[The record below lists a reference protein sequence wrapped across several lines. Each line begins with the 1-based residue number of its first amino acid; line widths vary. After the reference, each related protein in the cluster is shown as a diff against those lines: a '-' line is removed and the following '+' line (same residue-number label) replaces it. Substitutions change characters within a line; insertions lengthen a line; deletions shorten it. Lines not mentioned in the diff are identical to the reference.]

1 MEQALYGP
9 AGFFTRDGARGPV
22 GHFRTSSTASP
33 LFAQA
38 LADLLVRVD
47 TELDHPKSLDLV
59 EIGAGRGELLT
70 GVLAS
75 VPAELAG
82 RLNPIAVELAPRPA
96 DLSDRIGWSN
106 RPPET
111 ITGLLLAIEWLDNVP
126 VDIASLDD
134 PLDAD
139 PLDDTSRDEDARDGV
154 AGLGGVAAVEPR
166 YVMVDSTGAERSG
179 RVVEPA
185 DAAWLA
191 RWWPLPEAGFRAEIG
206 APRDVAWATAVS
218 RVTRGLALAVDYG
231 HLRAERP
238 PFGSLTGFRDGR
250 QVEPVPDGTCD
261 LTTHVA
267 MDAVAAAGGAAAGVP
282 PMLLSQRA
290 ALHAL
295 GVSGG
300 RPPRSLATTDPT
312 AYQRQLASASAAA
325 ELTDTAGLGGHTWL
339 AQPVGI
345 SQPFA

>member
-9 AGFFTRDGARGPV
+9 AGFFTRDGARGPA

-33 LFAQA
+33 LFAHA
-38 LADLLVRVD
+38 LANLLVRVD
-47 TELDHPKSLDLV
+47 AELDHPKSLDLV

-70 GVLAS
+70 GLLAS

-96 DLSDRIGWSN
+96 GLSDRIGWSS
-106 RPPET
+106 RLPET

-126 VDIASLDD
+126 VEIASLDE
-134 PLDAD
+134 DA
-139 PLDDTSRDEDARDGV
+139 LDEDALDGE
-154 AGLGGVAAVEPR
+154 AALTGEAAVEPR
-166 YVMVDSTGAERSG
+166 YVLVDAAGAERLG
-179 RVVEPA
+179 PVVEPA

-191 RWWPLPEAGFRAEIG
+191 RWWPLPESGIRAEIG
-206 APRDVAWATAVS
+206 ASRDVAWVTAVS

-238 PFGSLTGFRDGR
+238 LFGSLTGFRDGR
-250 QVEPVPDGTCD
+250 QVEPVPDGSCD

-267 MDAVAAAGGAAAGVP
+267 MDAVASAGGAAVGVP
-282 PMLLSQRA
+282 PMLLSQRT

-300 RPPRSLATTDPT
+300 RPPLSLATTDPP
-312 AYQRQLASASAAA
+312 AYLRQLASASAAA

-339 AQPVGI
+339 AQPIGI